1 MLDDEDSI
9 TFLPEERF
17 GEDLVEERL
26 GELGFKS
33 LVRCGDVVEV
43 GRSKTRIAADGGSL
57 DNFLS

>member
-1 MLDDEDSI
+1 MLDDDDSI
-9 TFLPEERF
+9 TLLPEERF
-17 GEDLVEERL
+17 GEELVDERF
-26 GELGFKS
+26 GEPGFKI